1 MRRVGFAWVDTC
13 ASVNVTST
21 RSWPPGSTT
30 APRPR
35 ETVAT
40 LSPDVMARRAWAYRL
55 ISRVATPP
63 PVFGSAKWLALP
75 DGDHAKVAA
84 VVISAE
90 CWARG
95 ADELCDSLAA
105 EVEAARAAHKLTED
119 AEYQARAAAHR
130 KAWPVPSRRTFVERR
145 NAQLEAAKPRPGDWP
160 GRKGAGA

>member
-1 MRRVGFAWVDTC
+1 
-13 ASVNVTST
+13 
-21 RSWPPGSTT
+21 
-30 APRPR
+30 
-35 ETVAT
+35 
-40 LSPDVMARRAWAYRL
+40 MARRAWAYRL

-63 PVFGSAKWLALP
+63 PLYGSAKWLALP

-105 EVEAARAAHKLTED
+105 EIDAARAAHKKLDD
-119 AEYQARAAAHR
+119 AEYVARAEAHR
-130 KAWPVPSRRTFVERR
+130 AANRVPTRPTFVERR